1 MIVAGNWKMFTN
13 AESARQLA
21 PMLAEAL
28 AQPGPSIVDVP
39 VDYRENAKL
48 TARLGQLVCPI

>member
-1 MIVAGNWKMFTN
+1 
-13 AESARQLA
+13 
-21 PMLAEAL
+21 MLAEAL